1 MSDSTI
7 TNLPITVQLPTTIE
21 ETVTTPPGY
30 ATTEFWVT
38 LVSTIIPNL
47 ITVLTIFK
55 LVPNEVASTL
65 SAALVAVIGGIITVF
80 VALKYLKSRTD
91 IKMKSLEIKSQE
103 RYYRSQL
110 VKDKAEL
117 YFTMLDKGLVDKE
130 TVKREFLDK

>member
-1 MSDSTI
+1 
-7 TNLPITVQLPTTIE
+7 L
-21 ETVTTPPGY
+21 
-30 ATTEFWVT
+30 A
-38 LVSTIIPNL
+38 
-47 ITVLTIFK
+47 IFK
-55 LVPNEVASTL
+55 LVPNEIASTL

-130 TVKREFLDK
+130 TVKREFLVQKA